1 MADLKARIP
10 DYAIPIINPKT
21 GQIDPVWF
29 QFFLK
34 LFDRTGGDNGGDSS
48 KDHLLILAT
57 VGLVNSVVSQP
68 GSMRSKVADLM
79 ALTQESA
86 IQVMPKLQELG
97 QVPAHGVQYDEM
109 MHALVT
115 TSTHGFMSAA
125 DKVKLNGVIAGAGV
139 VSVSG
144 VAPIASSGGSTP
156 AISISAAT
164 TSAPGSMSA
173 TDKTKLDGLPQYV
186 TPTSIISSVTTTN
199 TTADAAINTIAIPA
213 NKFVAGSVLNMR
225 MAGVLSGAAAG
236 GNFNV
241 WVKVGATKMLTLTI
255 SMPAG
260 ATSNIGMR
268 FEMTMTQRST
278 SVMQFAGFLVSAQNT
293 YLPIEIIAETTNGVS
308 TTVANTFTAG
318 WNWSTANAANIAVA
332 HTCIFKQE
340 I

>member
-86 IQVMPKLQELG
+86 IQVMPKRQELG
-97 QVPAHGVQYDEM
+97 QVPAHGVQYDEL

-115 TSTHGFMSAA
+115 TSTHGFMSA
-125 DKVKLNGVIAGAGV
+125 
-139 VSVSG
+139 S
-144 VAPIASSGGSTP
+144 
-156 AISISAAT
+156 
-164 TSAPGSMSA
+164 
-173 TDKTKLDGLPQYV
+173 DKTKLDALPQYV

-199 TTADAAINTIAIPA
+199 TTADAAVSTIVIPA
-213 NKFVAGSVLNMR
+213 NTFVPGSVLNMR

-268 FEMTMTQRST
+268 FEMTMTQRSA